1 MLYKQSDYED
11 EFNRNKAAALSLR
24 PACYQRQGTSGA
36 GRQGHTTPVSEVL
49 DAGLHKAPSCPSH
62 WSRPPR
68 TETRAPAPPRAP
80 ALWRPVCGHQGHAG
94 LRMPARSIPT
104 LPLVSSEKLLTIIY
118 HSSVWG
124 RGQADGVSMTPREE
138 LDT

>member
-1 MLYKQSDYED
+1 
-11 EFNRNKAAALSLR
+11 
-24 PACYQRQGTSGA
+24 
-36 GRQGHTTPVSEVL
+36 
-49 DAGLHKAPSCPSH
+49 
-62 WSRPPR
+62 
-68 TETRAPAPPRAP
+68 
-80 ALWRPVCGHQGHAG
+80 
-94 LRMPARSIPT
+94 MPARSIPT